1 MRPETT
7 ARLRDGGEKPA
18 AALRR
23 GDVVVVDSGEVIP
36 AAGTVV
42 EGLATVDESAVTGE
56 SPPVIR
62 EPTGERSGVTGGT
75 KVLTGRIVVKITG
88 G

>member
-1 MRPETT
+1 MRPETM
-7 ARLRDGGEKPA
+7 ARLRDGRTKPA
-18 AALRR
+18 VDLRR
-23 GDVVVVDSGEVIP
+23 GDVVVVDSGEAIPGDGRVI
-36 AAGTVV
+36 
-42 EGLATVDESAVTGE
+42 EGIASVDESAVTGE

-62 EPTGERSGVTGGT
+62 EPAGERSGVTGGT

>member
-1 MRPETT
+1 MSPETT

-23 GDVVVVDSGEVIP
+23 GDVIVVDSGEVIP

-75 KVLTGRIVVKITG
+75 KVLTGRIVVKITDG
-88 G
+88 